1 MVLMNRV
8 CEVLG
13 IEKPVVQA
21 PMTWITSPELA
32 AAVSNA
38 GGLGILG
45 FNAGFETGKATPEE
59 TAEEMRKVIRHTK
72 ELTDKPFGMNV
83 MTNAFDAAGFSKATI
98 RVCKEE
104 GVPVLAA
111 IGALDA
117 DQIKEWKDAGF
128 KVIYRDM
135 YPTVASAKAAEAA
148 GVDIIVATGCDEGG
162 GMPVESTGTIV
173 KTALIADAVSIP
185 VLAAGGIVN
194 EAMAKASACAGAEGA
209 YVGTRFVLSK
219 ECRAA
224 QATKDDN
231 LTTGADDLIVL
242 TEAGG
247 YLKWRCTPHKVAK
260 DAVAENAKG
269 NLQPSTGSFYAG
281 MLKGNLDAGINT
293 VSSAVSLIRSIDSCE
308 EIVNEIARRY
318 LD

>member
-1 MVLMNRV
+1 MNRV
-8 CEVLG
+8 CEILG
-13 IEKPVVQA
+13 ITKPVVQA
-21 PMTWITSPELA
+21 PMTWITNPELV

-38 GGLGILG
+38 GGLGVLG

-59 TAEEMRKVIRHTK
+59 TAEEMRKIIRKTK
-72 ELTDKPFGMNV
+72 ALTDKPFGMNV
-83 MTNAFDAAGFSKATI
+83 MTSAFDGAGFSKATI
-98 RVCKEE
+98 QVCKEE
-104 GVPVLAA
+104 GVQVLVA

-117 DQIKEWKDAGF
+117 AQVKEWKDFGF

-148 GVDIIVATGCDEGG
+148 GVDILVATGCDEGG
-162 GMPVESTGTIV
+162 GMPVEATGTIV

-194 EAMAKASACAGAEGA
+194 EAMARASACVGAEGA
-209 YVGTRFVLSK
+209 YAGTRFVMSK

-224 QATKDDN
+224 QATKDDI

-242 TEAGG
+242 TEADG
-247 YLKWRCTPHKVAK
+247 YLKWRSTPHKVAK

-269 NLQPSTGSFYAG
+269 NLKPSTGSFYAG
-281 MLKGNLDAGINT
+281 MLKGDMEAGINT
-293 VSSAVSLIRSIDSCE
+293 VSSAASLIKSIDSCE
-308 EIVNEIARRY
+308 EIVTELARGY
-318 LD
+318 EA

>member
-1 MVLMNRV
+1 MNRV
-8 CEVLG
+8 CEILG

-21 PMTWITSPELA
+21 PMTWITSPEMV

-38 GGLGILG
+38 GGIGVLG

-59 TAEEMRKVIRHTK
+59 TAEEMRKIVRRTK
-72 ELTDKPFGMNV
+72 ELTSKPFGMNV
-83 MTNAFDAAGFSKATI
+83 MTKAFDGAGFSKATI
-98 RVCKEE
+98 EMCREE
-104 GVPVLAA
+104 GVPVLVA

-117 DQIKEWKDAGF
+117 EQVKEWKAAGF
-128 KVIYRDM
+128 KIIYRDM

-148 GVDIIVATGCDEGG
+148 GVDILVATGCDEGG
-162 GMPVESTGTIV
+162 GMPVEATGTMV

-194 EAMAKASACAGAEGA
+194 EAMASASACVGAEGA
-209 YVGTRFVLSK
+209 YAGTRFVLSK

-224 QATKDDN
+224 QATKDDILN
-231 LTTGADDLIVL
+231 TGADDLIVL
-242 TEAGG
+242 TEADG

-260 DAVAENAKG
+260 EAVAENQKG
-269 NLQPSTGSFYAG
+269 NLKPSTGSFFAG
-281 MLKGNLDAGINT
+281 MLKGDMDAGINT
-293 VSSAVSLIRSIDSCE
+293 VSSAASLIKSIDSCE
-308 EIVNEIARRY
+308 EIVGELAKAY

>member
-1 MVLMNRV
+1 MSRV
-8 CEVLG
+8 CEILG
-13 IEKPVVQA
+13 ITKPVVQA
-21 PMTWITSPELA
+21 PMTWITNPELV

-59 TAEEMRKVIRHTK
+59 TAEEMRRVIRKTK

-83 MTNAFDAAGFSKATI
+83 MTSAFDGAGFSKATVE
-98 RVCKEE
+98 VCKEE

-117 DQIKEWKDAGF
+117 AQIKEWKEAGF

-148 GVDIIVATGCDEGG
+148 GVDILVATGCDEGG
-162 GMPVESTGTIV
+162 GMPVEATGTMV
-173 KTALIADAVSIP
+173 KTAIIAEAVSIP

-194 EAMAKASACAGAEGA
+194 EAMAKASACVGAEGA
-209 YVGTRFVLSK
+209 YAGTRFLLSR

-224 QATKDDN
+224 QATKEDV
-231 LTTGADDLIVL
+231 LSTGADELIVL

-247 YLKWRCTPHKVAK
+247 YLKWRCTPHKIAK
-260 DAVAENAKG
+260 EAIAENQKG
-269 NLQPSTGSFYAG
+269 NLQPSTGSFYEG
-281 MLKGNLDAGINT
+281 MLKGDLEAGINT
-293 VSSAVSLIRSIDSCE
+293 VSSAASLIKSIDPCAD
-308 EIVNEIARRY
+308 IVNELARGY
-318 LD
+318 GC

>member
-1 MVLMNRV
+1 MNRV
-8 CEVLG
+8 CEILG

-59 TAEEMRKVIRHTK
+59 TAEEMRKVIRRTK

-83 MTNAFDAAGFSKATI
+83 MTNAFDGAGFSKATI
-98 RVCKEE
+98 EVCKEE

-117 DQIKEWKDAGF
+117 AQIKEWKDAGF

-148 GVDIIVATGCDEGG
+148 GVDILVATGCDEGG

-173 KTALIADAVSIP
+173 KTALIANAVNIP

-194 EAMAKASACAGAEGA
+194 EAMAKASACVGAEGA

-224 QATKDDN
+224 QATKEDILN
-231 LTTGADDLIVL
+231 TGADDLIVL

-260 DAVAENAKG
+260 AAVEENAKG

-281 MLKGNLDAGINT
+281 MLKGDMDAGINT
-293 VSSAVSLIRSIDSCE
+293 VSSAASLIRSIDSCE
-308 EIVNEIARRY
+308 EIVNEIARGY
-318 LD
+318 LN